1 MQILFQVTVPVF
13 LIIGAGY
20 LSVRFR
26 MLTDDHIQ
34 GLMTFAQRVAIP
46 CLMFRAISQIDFQTN
61 FDPLFMTSFYAGS
74 ICSFLLGVGGA
85 RRIFGRSPE
94 DSIAIGFTALFGNTV
109 LIGLAIVDRA
119 YGGAALDG
127 TFLLI
132 AFHAPF
138 CYLIGITAMEV
149 TRNGRER
156 LVQTCAA
163 VISGM
168 FRNAIML
175 GIFAGLIF
183 SFLNISVHGLIG
195 DAIDTL
201 KLTALPAALFGL
213 GGILVRYRPEGDIKV
228 IAMVCV
234 LSLLVHPTVT
244 WLLADRMFRLD
255 RDLIRSSVIAA
266 AMAPG
271 INTYIFASMYE
282 RAKRVAASSVLVGT
296 ALSIITV
303 SVWLVILASTD

>member
-1 MQILFQVTVPVF
+1 MQILIQVTVPVF

-26 MLTDDHIQ
+26 VLTDDNIH
-34 GLMTFAQRVAIP
+34 GLMNFAQRVAIP
-46 CLMFRAISQIDFQTN
+46 CLLFRAISQLDFETN
-61 FDPLFMTSFYAGS
+61 FDLQFMASFYAGS
-74 ICSFLLGVGGA
+74 LCSFFLGLVGA
-85 RRIFGRSPE
+85 RYIFKRSIE

-109 LIGLAIVDRA
+109 LIGLAIVERA
-119 YGGAALDG
+119 HGGGALDG

-138 CYLIGITAMEV
+138 CYLIGITAMEIAKGGTARV
-149 TRNGRER
+149 A
-156 LVQTCAA
+156 QACAA

-175 GIFAGLIF
+175 GILAGLILN
-183 SFLNISVHGLIG
+183 FLDISVHGLVG
-195 DAIDTL
+195 DAVDAL

-213 GGILVRYRPEGDIKV
+213 GGILVRYRPEGDIKI

-234 LSLLVHPTVT
+234 LALLVHPTAT
-244 WLLADRMFRLD
+244 WLLAVRTFGLELD
-255 RDLIRSSVIAA
+255 LVRSSVITA

-271 INTYIFASMYE
+271 INAYIFASMYE
-282 RAKRVAASSVLVGT
+282 RARRVAASSVLVGT

-303 SVWLVILASTD
+303 SAWLLVVG

>member
-1 MQILFQVTVPVF
+1 MQILIQVTVPVF

-26 MLTDDHIQ
+26 VLTDDNIQ
-34 GLMTFAQRVAIP
+34 GLMSFAQRVAIP
-46 CLMFRAISQIDFQTN
+46 CLLFRAISELDFQTN
-61 FDPLFMTSFYAGS
+61 FDPLFMMSFYAGS
-74 ICSFLLGVGGA
+74 VCSFFLGAVGA
-85 RRIFGRSPE
+85 RHIFRRSLE

-127 TFLLI
+127 TFLLV

-138 CYLIGITAMEV
+138 CYLIGITAMEIA
-149 TRNGRER
+149 RNGRQR
-156 LVQTCAA
+156 VAQTCVA
-163 VISGM
+163 VVSAM

-175 GIFAGLIF
+175 GILAGLIF
-183 SFLNISVHGLIG
+183 NFLDIAVHGLVG
-195 DAIDTL
+195 DAFDTL

-234 LSLLVHPTVT
+234 LGLIVHPSVT
-244 WLLADRMFRLD
+244 WLLADRAFRLD
-255 RDLIRSSVIAA
+255 RDLIRSSVITA

-271 INTYIFASMYE
+271 INAYIFASMYE

-303 SVWLVILASTD
+303 SAWLLIVG

>member
-1 MQILFQVTVPVF
+1 
-13 LIIGAGY
+13 
-20 LSVRFR
+20 
-26 MLTDDHIQ
+26 
-34 GLMTFAQRVAIP
+34 
-46 CLMFRAISQIDFQTN
+46 
-61 FDPLFMTSFYAGS
+61 
-74 ICSFLLGVGGA
+74 
-85 RRIFGRSPE
+85 
-94 DSIAIGFTALFGNTV
+94 
-109 LIGLAIVDRA
+109 
-119 YGGAALDG
+119 
-127 TFLLI
+127 
-132 AFHAPF
+132 
-138 CYLIGITAMEV
+138 MEF

-156 LVQTCAA
+156 VAQTCVA

-175 GIFAGLIF
+175 GILAGLAF
-183 SFLNISVHGLIG
+183 NFLNISVHGLVG

-234 LSLLVHPTVT
+234 LSLLVHPSVT
-244 WLLADRMFRLD
+244 WLLADRTFRLD
-255 RDLIRSSVIAA
+255 RDLIRGSVVAA

-296 ALSIITV
+296 ALSIVTA
-303 SVWLVILASTD
+303 SAWLLVVD